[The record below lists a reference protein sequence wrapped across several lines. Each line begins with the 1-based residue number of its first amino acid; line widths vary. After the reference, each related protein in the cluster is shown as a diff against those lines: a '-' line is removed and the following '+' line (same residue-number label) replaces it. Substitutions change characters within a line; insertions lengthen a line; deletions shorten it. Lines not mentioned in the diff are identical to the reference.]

1 MSGNVKTMTKEPPRR
16 QRRSRSA
23 LSMAIMGFVGTGVLV
38 CGLAT
43 AASAT
48 LPAGTTV
55 KAKLQ
60 SGTDMIFKGD
70 IDSIPITVT
79 CTSFSASGKVPSS
92 PSDSVTLSSPPTI
105 SGCTDSSGGTD
116 TITTTGTWKLS
127 ETSTAQ
133 KLKIP
138 QDGATFKSS
147 VLSGCTITAAPSGPA
162 KVKGAYNDKNT
173 DTVTNASIP
182 TSGSGCTSTTATTT
196 ATIVEKPAP
205 GPPPF

>member
-1 MSGNVKTMTKEPPRR
+1 
-16 QRRSRSA
+16 
-23 LSMAIMGFVGTGVLV
+23 MAIVSFAGACALV

-43 AASAT
+43 AASAS

-55 KAKLQ
+55 KAALK

-79 CTSFSASGKVPSS
+79 CTSFSASGKVPST
-92 PSDSVTLSSPPTI
+92 PSDKVKLSSPPTI

-127 ETSTAQ
+127 ETSTSQ

-138 QDGATFKSS
+138 EDGATFKSS

-162 KVKGAYNDKNT
+162 SVKGAYNDKNT

-182 TSGSGCTSTTATTT
+182 TSGSGCTSTAATTT
-196 ATIVEKPAP
+196 ATIVETPAP
-205 GPPPF
+205 GAPPF